1 MPKDKPIDEQL
12 IKYQSGKVLHDKDKR
27 GKDRPWRKKKLE
39 SLKYAEYLK
48 VLEMKK
54 AFKVQDCAETLT
66 FTKNADGKPTL
77 YQCWFCRSRLCP
89 LCNWRR
95 ARKNAAQLDMVL
107 REAVKQ
113 HPEAQFL
120 FLTLT
125 TKNTV
130 NGQELKEELRKIT
143 YVLRQKVLH
152 RKKIKDVL
160 LGYVRSTEVTV
171 NPDDGS
177 YHQHMH
183 VLLMVNNSYFSP
195 DHYMKQAE
203 WTALWKEK
211 MQLDYTPI
219 VHVQKVKPQA
229 KGKEALR
236 SAAAETAK
244 YQTKSK
250 DYLSKDRSDQENI
263 QVVKDL
269 EFALKGTR
277 AIAYA
282 GVLKDIHKQLHLD
295 DPEDGDLVHDQ
306 PNDSELAEVVE
317 IMVAQWNFE
326 RKNYIWR

>member
-12 IKYQSGKVLHDKDKR
+12 INYQSGKVLHDKDKR

-39 SLKYAEYLK
+39 SLQYAEYLK

-66 FTKNADGKPTL
+66 FTKDSNGKPTL

-125 TKNTV
+125 TKNTTSA
-130 NGQELKEELRKIT
+130 QELKAELLKLTRVLGQKI
-143 YVLRQKVLH
+143 LRL
-152 RKKIKDVL
+152 KKFKKFV

-177 YHQHMH
+177 YHQHLH
-183 VLLMVNNSYFSP
+183 VLLMVKKSYFSP
-195 DHYMKQAE
+195 KHYMKQSD
-203 WTALWKEK
+203 WTELWKKK
-211 MQLDYTPI
+211 MNLDYTPI
-219 VHVQKVKPQA
+219 VHVQKVKPKA
-229 KGKEALR
+229 TGKEALR

-250 DYLSKDRSDQENI
+250 DYLSKDRTDQENV

-282 GVLKDIHKQLHLD
+282 GVLKDIHKSLHLD
-295 DPEDGDLVHDQ
+295 DPENGDLLHDK
-306 PNDSELAEVVE
+306 PTDEKTTKVVE
-317 IMVAQWNFE
+317 IMVAQWSYDK
-326 RKNYIWR
+326 KNYIWR

>member
-66 FTKNADGKPTL
+66 FTKDEAGKPKL

-95 ARKNAAQLDMVL
+95 ARKNATQLDMVL
-107 REAVKQ
+107 REAVRKYPQ
-113 HPEAQFL
+113 AEFL

-125 TKNTV
+125 TKNTTSA
-130 NGQELKEELRKIT
+130 QALKEELRKMT
-143 YVLRQKVLH
+143 YVLRQNVLRLKKV
-152 RKKIKDVL
+152 REVL
-160 LGYVRSTEVTV
+160 LGYVRSTEITV

-183 VLLMVNNSYFSP
+183 VLLMVKKSYFKH
-195 DHYMKQAE
+195 HYLSQAD
-203 WTALWKEK
+203 WTDLWKEK
-211 MQLDYTPI
+211 MKLDYTPI
-219 VHVQKVKPQA
+219 VHVQKVKPKA

-250 DYLSKDRSDQENI
+250 DYLSKDRSDQENVQI
-263 QVVKDL
+263 VKDL
-269 EFALKGTR
+269 EYALKGTR

-306 PNDSELAEVVE
+306 PIDGELAEVVE
-317 IMVAQWNFE
+317 IMVAQWNYE
-326 RKNYIWR
+326 KKNYIWR